1 MASPRFFIDLHG
13 CPKAMTDA
21 EKLTASLLDKGWLFV
36 SEEEERE
43 YTFVVTCGF
52 LESARKECDRS
63 LEFYLSD
70 PSLSGSVVAV
80 GCYPELFAER
90 IDRLHKGLH
99 LQIGVNRLDELLD
112 SLHVPGVPDGAK
124 VLLGGSRWNYLK
136 ISEGCSHRCAYCLI
150 PKIRGPFHS
159 RPWDEL
165 AKELDVMAALDLQEV
180 VLISQDTAA
189 YGKDLCDGL
198 SLSGLLRKIDENY
211 SFPWIRVMY
220 LNPQGL
226 KDETWSALGEGRVL
240 PYFDIPFQHASPK
253 VLKGMNRGGDVEEHL
268 RLLER
273 IRKVKP
279 DAVFRTTLIT
289 GFPGEEEE
297 DFRILESFVREARF
311 DHMGVFAYSDE
322 ELAASF
328 SLPDKVDQAVAELR
342 RDTLYEVQNGIF
354 HEKLEPLKG
363 SLQTL
368 VLEEPLKRGLH
379 RGRLWFQAPE
389 GIDGWAFVKGAKEKS
404 NAPLSVRIEGYD
416 YDKGGYLTHY
426 ER

>member
-1 MASPRFFIDLHG
+1 MS
-13 CPKAMTDA
+13 
-21 EKLTASLLDKGWLFV
+21 
-36 SEEEERE
+36 
-43 YTFVVTCGF
+43 
-52 LESARKECDRS
+52 
-63 LEFYLSD
+63 
-70 PSLSGSVVAV
+70 
-80 GCYPELFAER
+80 
-90 IDRLHKGLH
+90 
-99 LQIGVNRLDELLD
+99 D
-112 SLHVPGVPDGAK
+112 SLHVPGSRRNQ

-165 AKELDVMAALDLQEV
+165 AKELDVMAALELQEV

-253 VLKGMNRGGDVEEHL
+253 VLKGMNRGGDAEEHL

-322 ELAASF
+322 QLAASF
-328 SLPDKVDQAVAELR
+328 SLPTRWIKPSPSFV
-342 RDTLYEVQNGIF
+342 GIPRSS
-354 HEKLEPLKG
+354 ERNLPKAGALKG

-368 VLEEPLKRGLH
+368 VLEESEKGIH
-379 RGRLWFQAPE
+379 RADSGFKPR
-389 GIDGWAFVKGAKEKS
+389 GIDGWAFVKGPGEEQR
-404 NAPLSVRIEGYD
+404 PLSCE
-416 YDKGGYLTHY
+416 
-426 ER
+426 